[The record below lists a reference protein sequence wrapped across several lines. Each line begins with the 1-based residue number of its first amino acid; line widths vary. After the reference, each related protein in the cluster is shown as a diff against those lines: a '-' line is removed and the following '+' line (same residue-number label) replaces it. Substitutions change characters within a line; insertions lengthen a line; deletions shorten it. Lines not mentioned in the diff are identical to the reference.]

1 MNILRPFIGMAATA
15 FFAAATPGG
24 AGAAMPAAPGP
35 SNPASSLVVPVAG
48 DCNSIAQQMAEQYG
62 GRAKATVENRGGKNV
77 CVIVIVVDGKNNE
90 RGQRIQ
96 KVVPLD

>member
-1 MNILRPFIGMAATA
+1 MKLLRLLASLAAA
-15 FFAAATPGG
+15 ALFAASALTR
-24 AGAAMPAAPGP
+24 ADAAMPLAP
-35 SNPASSLVVPVAG
+35 NPAPETILTVAA
-48 DCNSIAQQMAEQYG
+48 DCNSLAQQYAAQYG
-62 GRAKATVENRGGKNV
+62 GRAKPRVENRGGKRV